1 MIESIILALIVG
13 AVIGLVARLVMP
25 GKQDISVVVTVL
37 IGALGGFIGSVVA
50 NQFGYHN
57 ANGGIAWI
65 PFFIGVVAAVALIA
79 VYESV
84 MGRRTGLM
92 GRRGWPDGSARRLD
106 GSAGRHRSHR
116 SAWPYQIALVTRIRE
131 TNMRPLPGAES
142 HHSLSLQTP

>member
-92 GRRGWPDGSARRLD
+92 GRRTGLMGRRGSLMGRRGGTGLT
-106 GSAGRHRSHR
+106 GRRGH
-116 SAWPYQIALVTRIRE
+116 TR
-131 TNMRPLPGAES
+131 LPW
-142 HHSLSLQTP
+142 